1 MKNNQDKEFK
11 RWLKNKLSVTQAL
24 MIHFLITGSLSMF
37 GLAVM
42 SLSSNVAY
50 AALNDT
56 GTGSISGVAQGSGSN
71 ADGKDSVAI
80 GTSANSTGDRSIAIG
95 KNANTNNYES
105 IAIGSDSKTTS
116 NNNIAI
122 GKGAR
127 SEGNNNSLALG
138 NGAVATGKDGALAI
152 GRDTKAG
159 GDNGIVLGR
168 LAETT
173 ANESMALGYK
183 AKATGNYALA
193 IGRESKAAG
202 NNGIVLGGLAETTA
216 NESMA
221 LGYRAKAT
229 ANNGAA
235 IGKDSKAGGADS
247 IALGSEA
254 ETTKD
259 YAIALG
265 YRAKATGKDG
275 ALAIGRDSKVDG
287 ENGIA
292 LGREAETTKDYAIAL
307 GYRAKAQYAGA
318 VVIGKDA
325 TATGATS
332 VALGRGSKAEG
343 HDSYAIGFGSVS
355 TGEKSMAFG
364 NSSKARKINDIALG
378 AGAETRDQGA
388 SGYSIAIGVGA
399 VSGSKDGVSNRNGN
413 DSGGVAIGSGAYT
426 GVNKN
431 NLSSNSSVALGAG
444 AGAGFRKL
452 DASNMPVDNSTD
464 VDNNENVLKKA
475 FGVKN
480 VGDYQAIAGGTNGY
494 TNVAINEAT
503 ALGRNAR
510 AIGDQSVAIGAQT
523 IAGMGSIALGGND
536 ITQFA
541 NNKYYRSKKENF
553 AVTETIDHDT
563 DAEISNY
570 TIIDTYKKLVGTNLD
585 TAYKATYAQDG
596 SVVLGVQSHSGTPL
610 GTAIGTNA
618 LIRKGAFGATAIGA
632 GSQIQA
638 NAEAAVAIGMGSV
651 ANGPYAIAAG
661 TASRAELGD
670 VAIGYQSEASG
681 KEGAISIGQA
691 TKARG
696 DSSVMIGGANVVSAS
711 NQQTSFISEKQN
723 SEGVRDTYTKDITE
737 TINNQQVIR
746 RYSYVTLEDKTGTI
760 ADAYATLTGT
770 TMNIQ
775 KLDYNQNKNGHAS
788 TSVGVHS
795 LAKGDLAS
803 AFGASSRANA
813 IGSLALGTGAQA
825 LVQNSVAIGTG
836 SIAGDENYQNASYDV
851 TKSDPVIMGTRQLS
865 VSYDKDGKIVSDSD
879 TEHIVYTFKWAG
891 GENTS
896 PGDIVSFGK
905 KGAER
910 QLKHVAAGRIAEN
923 STDAVNGSQLNAI
936 IERFVG
942 DKIKY
947 FSVKSDVEGNRY
959 NDGATG
965 TDSIAIGPDA
975 TATAINT
982 TATGNKSKAS
992 DENSTAYGYNTE
1004 ATGKSSVALGTSAI
1018 KPGTTTLVTTEASGE
1033 NSTALGVASKAKGQD
1048 SIALGYG
1055 VEAKNNFATAIGSEA
1070 TVTADK
1076 GIAIGK
1082 KASVTVAGGI
1092 ALGSDSIASVAGAQT
1107 GISMDGA
1114 VDGARTNVYTNL
1126 RDNAKTSGAN
1136 GAVSVGSPTATRQIV
1151 NLAAGTNDTDAVN
1164 VAQLKSVNLAFKG
1177 NTGTGDVRLHDQRL
1191 AVESS
1196 NTNLLTV
1203 EASDKKLT
1211 FTPKTASLSIDNTP
1225 ESTTLGKVVA
1235 PTTDG
1240 LVKASEL
1247 ANTLNNMYWNVTT
1260 SANGGAHTGNTDPQ
1274 PVKAGETVN
1283 FIAGDHVTIGQNGRD
1298 ITISM
1303 KDALTKVELNKSIQ
1317 QTFGNGKNT
1326 TLTTDKSGMRYS
1338 LNDDISLTTVTTGT
1352 TVVSNGKVTGLND
1365 NLTNTE
1371 NKVDPGTNK
1380 SEPVKKAEL
1389 PNTSTAID
1397 KKNAATVGDVLNAGW
1412 NLQNNGEAK
1421 DFVRTYDTVNFVDG
1435 INTKAVVTTD
1445 EEGKVSKVRYN
1456 VVGLPIKYTD
1466 DAGNP
1471 VTKVGDKYYKT
1482 DGAGNILDD
1491 DGNPVTKYD
1500 TTGNP
1505 LNANDTAV
1513 NPVNNVKTNLV
1524 NAKPE
1529 AGKKGT
1535 TDPTTLG
1542 NIKSGLDTIKNTDG
1556 TTTPDSSNKTAGLV
1570 NLNTPNV
1577 SDNNAATVGDLR
1589 NMGWVVSAE
1598 GNSYSTQVKNANEVN
1613 FVGRNGLTVTGNT
1626 GADGV
1631 HTITIENSHS
1641 PITYTDENG
1650 NKLRKV
1656 GDDFYS
1662 ENAVINKGNVYA
1674 EGSVVIDGKV
1684 YPKGTTKSNTGDI
1697 VKQDGS
1703 PAVVATPITNTPSDK
1718 VKATLNSVKPN
1729 TPTTLSNVGSNLKQ
1743 VVDPNGT
1750 NPGGVKNP
1758 DGTNVIENGAPV
1770 TATNKAPYT
1779 ASEAVDIANKLGNN
1793 AATVSDVLNAGWNLQ
1808 GNGKALD
1815 FVKPYDTVNFRD
1827 GGNTT
1832 ITYET
1837 NGTTSH
1843 MQVNVTG
1850 LPVTNTITDPT
1861 SGKQVPL
1868 VKVGD
1873 TYYPAKADGTPN
1885 IEKDEHGNPT
1895 NGYTIADDGNIYNS
1909 REILFGPEQPNG
1921 IKTKTKNPG
1930 ANPVTIN
1937 SNMSN
1942 PNITTDSKNAVN
1954 TPTQLG
1960 NVANGAKTHN
1970 PVGADGIELKQ
1981 ANDGKY
1987 YPADKVNKDGSL
1999 AIDAGTG
2006 ATYPP
2011 VKPIEM
2017 GNDGKWYEK
2026 DNLDSNGNPKQGVA
2040 DVPNPLKNVNKAG
2053 LVDFTNSNSNNVAT
2067 VGDLRNMGWVISS
2080 NKTTDDLET
2089 AYNDQVRNANEV
2101 KFIGTGMATVS
2112 GKTVDS
2118 IRTITVDVNA
2128 QKTVETAQ
2136 VPIVYTDNAGNKL
2149 TKIGDKFYNVNDVP
2163 EKPVKHGGDL
2173 YPTDSVIIKGKVYPE
2188 GSILDVA
2195 SGNVVDRAGRVVNE
2209 ETPITPVN
2217 KSDVKASMN
2226 SGDEKT
2232 NNPTVLSNVG
2242 NNLKQVVDPNGTT
2255 PGSVKNPDGT
2265 DVTENGAPVT
2275 VTNKAPYTASEAA
2288 DIVKKSGNNAATV
2301 GDVLNAGWNLQNN
2314 SEARDFVKPYDAVN
2328 FINGG
2333 NTTAV
2338 VTTDENGTTSNVTYN
2353 VTGLPVTHTNEDG
2366 KPVSKVGDNYY
2377 VVNDK
2382 GQPLQND
2389 GITPVTK
2396 YDENGNPLNNDG
2408 SLVTKVD
2415 TTAKPLKTNLVNP
2428 NVSNKQTTTPTQLG
2442 NVKSGLDKITGS
2454 NNKAAGLVNLNTSNV
2469 SDNNVATV
2477 GDLRNMGWVVS
2488 SDKTTGN
2495 LGKAYNEQVKNAN
2508 EVKFVGKGTATVSGK
2523 TDGDVRTITVE
2534 VNDQLSTNN
2543 SVIPVVYTKA
2553 DGTKVYP
2560 KEVKNPDG
2568 TKVVKFYPNSDG
2580 TGTEIPKEEVI
2591 TSVNGPDGTK
2601 NPTTLS
2607 NIASNL
2613 DGAKAGTKAQ
2623 TTNAALPNTTDK
2635 SVNNYINPNNAATV
2649 GDVLNAGWNLQNN
2662 GEARDFVRPYDK
2674 VNFINGGN
2682 TTAVVTTNAEGT
2694 TSNVTYNVTGL
2705 PVTYTNE
2712 DGKPVSKVGDNYYVV
2727 NDKGQL
2733 LQNDGTPVTKY
2744 DANGNPLNND
2754 GSLVTKVDTIAKP
2767 LKTNLV
2773 NPNVSNKQT
2782 TTPIQLGNVANG
2794 AGVYNNKVDDKGNPL
2809 TEVNGKYYTT
2819 DKFENGKLKENAV
2832 ATEPNATNS
2841 DKFKGLTNLTNAP
2854 DSNVATVG
2862 DIKNL
2867 GWVVSSDKTT
2877 GDLGTEY
2884 NDQVRNANEVKFVGT
2899 GMATVSGKTVDN
2911 IRTITVDVNAQKTVE
2926 TAQVPIVYTDN
2937 AGNKLT
2943 KIGDKFY
2950 NVNDVPEGVI
2960 SHNGNLYPAGS
2971 VVSKDGNVYPQGT
2984 TLDENGTPTVAGT
2997 NPVESIT
3004 PVNNSDV
3011 KASMNS
3017 GDNTTS
3023 PTTLSNVKGNL
3034 PKTHSDT
3041 KDLDGT
3047 TVVTPTTSQAKP
3059 DNVKNIVN
3067 NAATVGDV
3075 LNAGWNLQNN
3085 GEARDFVKPY
3095 DKVNFVNGGNTT
3107 AVVTTDEN
3115 RTTSNVT
3122 YNVTGLP
3129 VTYTNEDGKPV
3140 SKVGD
3145 NYYVVNDKG
3154 QPLQDNGTPVTKY
3167 DPNGNPLNDNGTPVT
3182 KVDTTAKPLKTNL
3195 VNPNVVTDKQTTTPT
3210 QLGNVANGSKTYAA
3224 PEVDGEKVVQAK
3236 DGKWYKET
3244 DVVNGTANK
3253 NATAVTTPINPG
3265 KSGLVDFSKSN
3276 LTNVATVGD
3285 LHNLGWVVSSD
3296 KTTGDLGT
3304 EYNDQVRNSNEVKF
3318 VGKNGIQVSGKT
3330 DDKGV
3335 RTLTFE
3341 METGEITPTEIVK
3354 PDDNKLDKKVVT
3366 IGNKVYNAEDIDTNG
3381 KPKKGAVPVGT
3392 IVNGKVYAN
3401 NDLNAD
3407 GKPKDSASPI
3417 AKVKENDGAKFVT
3430 GNQVADVIEKSGF
3443 VVGKNNKVLSSAD
3456 FKNEDER
3463 VNPNDEL
3470 RFADGDNTNVKLA
3483 TKEVIDASGKVK
3495 TVTTV
3500 KVDVVDLPVKYTDAD
3515 GNIVKKGEDG
3525 KYYKVTDLADKV
3537 YINGKYYPAN
3547 SVVDKD
3553 GKVYPAGTTLT
3564 NGIAPTGTQE
3574 ATESSLNGVAA
3585 PKTNLVNPNA
3595 EENKSGDPTQLGNV
3609 ANGANTFAKVEGK
3622 QIANDGKW
3630 YNEGDVLPNGKPKE
3644 NVTAVEKPEN
3654 VGKSGLIDF
3663 EKSKPNNAATVGD
3676 LQNLGWVVSSDKTTG
3691 DTTKPYNDQVRNS
3704 NEVKFVGK
3712 NGIQV
3717 SGKTDDNG
3725 VRTLTF
3731 EMETGE
3737 ITPTEIIKADGTK
3750 LVKVGNKAYN
3760 PGDIG
3765 TNGQPKDGAKP
3776 VGTIA
3781 KDGNVYNVSDVDDK
3795 GNVITQTGKPAPT
3808 PIATNT
3814 PNNGTKVVT
3823 GNQVADALEKSGF
3836 VVGKNNNE
3844 LSAADFKNEDEK
3856 VNPNDELRFADGKN
3870 TNVKLATK
3878 EVIDASGKV
3887 KTVTTVKVDV
3897 EELPITYTDKAG
3909 NPIVKKDGKFYLLDD
3924 KGNATKNEVKVDDIK
3939 TNLVAPNSKPN
3950 EIGTPQSLGNVAS
3963 GLKVT
3968 DIKTDANKSDD
3979 KEVVKALITTTE
3991 DDKKLNTV
3999 ANLDDLKTLSK
4010 AGLDFGANFGKDVH
4024 KNLGEKLS
4032 ILGNTEVVEKD
4043 ANDEAKFSSKN
4054 VVTTTDTDKGTVN
4067 IKFSQ
4072 NPDFDS
4078 IKIGN
4083 RNNRPVVTMSS
4094 EGIDAGNTKITNVA
4108 PGEISDTSQDAIN
4121 GSQLNTAIKG
4131 INAGIASSVAM
4142 ANLPQVSNIGM
4153 HRHNIAAAIG
4163 IHRGETAIAL
4173 GLSGLNHRGSLVY
4186 KASGAL
4192 NTKGHVTFGVGLG
4205 YQFDRNTRDNDTH
4218 RNDIIDLKEK
4228 LEDVIRENSEYKQEI
4243 QEYRKEQEQNKAIIE
4258 QLMKRLEA
4266 LEKNK

>member
-37 GLAVM
+37 GLAAL

-50 AALNDT
+50 GALNDN
-56 GTGSISGVAQGSGSN
+56 GTGSTS
-71 ADGKDSVAI
+71 SVAI
-80 GTSANSTGDRSIAIG
+80 GEGSVGDGDRSIAIG
-95 KNANTNNYES
+95 KNANTSSYES
-105 IAIGSDSKTTS
+105 IAIGNDSKTTS

-138 NGAVATGKDGALAI
+138 NGAVATGRFGAIAI

-159 GDNGIVLGR
+159 GDDGIVLGR
-168 LAETT
+168 GAETT
-173 ANESMALGYK
+173 ANESMALGYKAKAENTSAVALGSNSKAAGDNAIALGSLAETTLRESVALGYK

-202 NNGIVLGGLAETTA
+202 NNGIVLGSLAETTA

-229 ANNGAA
+229 ASSGAA
-235 IGKDSKAGGADS
+235 IGRESKAGGANS

-265 YRAKATGKDG
+265 YRSKATGNDG
-275 ALAIGRDSKVDG
+275 ALAIGRDSKADG
-287 ENGIA
+287 KNGIA
-292 LGREAETTKDYAIAL
+292 LGREAETTKDDTIAL
-307 GYRAKAQYAGA
+307 GYRAKAQYVSA
-318 VVIGKDA
+318 VAIGKDA

-388 SGYSIAIGVGA
+388 GGYSIAIGVGA

-464 VDNNENVLKKA
+464 VDTNVNVLKKA

-480 VGDYQAIAGGTNGY
+480 IGDYQAIAGGTNGY

-523 IAGMGSIALGGND
+523 IAGMGSVALGGND

-541 NNKYYRSKKENF
+541 NLKYYRSKKEDF
-553 AVTETIDHDT
+553 DVTETVDHDT
-563 DAEISNY
+563 DAEISND
-570 TIIDTYKKLVGTNLD
+570 TISGTYKRLVGTRLD
-585 TAYKATYAQDG
+585 TVYKATYAQDG

-632 GSQIQA
+632 GSQVQA

-691 TKARG
+691 TKAKG
-696 DSSVMIGGANVVSAS
+696 DSSIMIGGANVVSAS

-836 SIAGDENYQNASYDV
+836 SIAGDENYQNAGYDV

-947 FSVKSDVEGNRY
+947 FSVKSVAAGNHY

-975 TATAINT
+975 TATATNT

-992 DENSTAYGYNTE
+992 EENATAYGYNTE

-1018 KPGTTTLVTTEASGE
+1018 KPGATTLVTTEASGE

-1076 GIAIGK
+1076 GVAIGK

-1092 ALGSDSIASVAGAQT
+1092 ALGTDSVASVAGAQT

-1126 RDNAKTSGAN
+1126 RDNAKTSGVN

-1151 NLAAGTNDTDAVN
+1151 NLSAGTNDTDAVN

-1211 FTPKTASLSIDNTP
+1211 FTPKTATLSINNT
-1225 ESTTLGKVVA
+1225 EGSTTLGKVVA

-1247 ANTLNNMYWNVTT
+1247 ANTLNNMYWNVAT
-1260 SANGGAHTGNTDPQ
+1260 SKNSDTGATHTGNTDPQ

-1283 FIAGDHVTIGQNGRD
+1283 FIAGEHVTIGQNGRD

-1542 NIKSGLDTIKNTDG
+1542 NIKSGLDTIKNPDG
-1556 TTTPDSSNKTAGLV
+1556 TTTPDSANKTAGLV

-1598 GNSYSTQVKNANEVN
+1598 GNSYNAQVKNANEVN

-1656 GDDFYS
+1656 GDDFYP
-1662 ENAVINKGNVYA
+1662 ENAVVNNGNVYE

-1684 YPKGTTKSNTGDI
+1684 YPEGTTKDADGNI

-1703 PAVVATPITNTPSDK
+1703 PAVVATPIANTPSDK

-1729 TPTTLSNVGSNLKQ
+1729 TPTTLSNVGNNLKQ

-1750 NPGGVKNP
+1750 NPG
-1758 DGTNVIENGAPV
+1758 
-1770 TATNKAPYT
+1770 
-1779 ASEAVDIANKLGNN
+1779 
-1793 AATVSDVLNAGWNLQ
+1793 
-1808 GNGKALD
+1808 
-1815 FVKPYDTVNFRD
+1815 
-1827 GGNTT
+1827 
-1832 ITYET
+1832 
-1837 NGTTSH
+1837 
-1843 MQVNVTG
+1843 
-1850 LPVTNTITDPT
+1850 
-1861 SGKQVPL
+1861 
-1868 VKVGD
+1868 
-1873 TYYPAKADGTPN
+1873 
-1885 IEKDEHGNPT
+1885 
-1895 NGYTIADDGNIYNS
+1895 
-1909 REILFGPEQPNG
+1909 
-1921 IKTKTKNPG
+1921 
-1930 ANPVTIN
+1930 
-1937 SNMSN
+1937 
-1942 PNITTDSKNAVN
+1942 
-1954 TPTQLG
+1954 
-1960 NVANGAKTHN
+1960 
-1970 PVGADGIELKQ
+1970 
-1981 ANDGKY
+1981 
-1987 YPADKVNKDGSL
+1987 
-1999 AIDAGTG
+1999 
-2006 ATYPP
+2006 
-2011 VKPIEM
+2011 
-2017 GNDGKWYEK
+2017 
-2026 DNLDSNGNPKQGVA
+2026 
-2040 DVPNPLKNVNKAG
+2040 
-2053 LVDFTNSNSNNVAT
+2053 
-2067 VGDLRNMGWVISS
+2067 
-2080 NKTTDDLET
+2080 
-2089 AYNDQVRNANEV
+2089 
-2101 KFIGTGMATVS
+2101 
-2112 GKTVDS
+2112 
-2118 IRTITVDVNA
+2118 
-2128 QKTVETAQ
+2128 
-2136 VPIVYTDNAGNKL
+2136 
-2149 TKIGDKFYNVNDVP
+2149 
-2163 EKPVKHGGDL
+2163 
-2173 YPTDSVIIKGKVYPE
+2173 
-2188 GSILDVA
+2188 
-2195 SGNVVDRAGRVVNE
+2195 
-2209 ETPITPVN
+2209 
-2217 KSDVKASMN
+2217 
-2226 SGDEKT
+2226 
-2232 NNPTVLSNVG
+2232 
-2242 NNLKQVVDPNGTT
+2242 
-2255 PGSVKNPDGT
+2255 SVKNPDGT
-2265 DVTENGAPVT
+2265 DVLENGAPVT

-2314 SEARDFVKPYDAVN
+2314 SEARDFVKPYDTVN

-2353 VTGLPVTHTNEDG
+2353 VTGLPVTYTNEDG

-2377 VVNDK
+2377 LVNDK
-2382 GQPLQND
+2382 GQPLQDN
-2389 GITPVTK
+2389 GNPVTK
-2396 YDENGNPLNNDG
+2396 YDTNGNPLNDDETP
-2408 SLVTKVD
+2408 VTKVD

-2428 NVSNKQTTTPTQLG
+2428 NVATDKQTTTPTQLG
-2442 NVKSGLDKITGS
+2442 NVKSGLDKITGAG
-2454 NNKAAGLVNLNTSNV
+2454 NKATGLVNLGDNNV
-2469 SDNNVATV
+2469 SANNVATV

-2488 SDKTTGN
+2488 SDKTTGD
-2495 LGKAYNEQVKNAN
+2495 LGKDYNDKVRNAN
-2508 EVKFVGKGTATVSGK
+2508 EVKFVGTGSATVSGK
-2523 TDGDVRTITVE
+2523 TEGNVRTITVD
-2534 VNDQLSTNN
+2534 VNSQLGVNN
-2543 SVIPVVYTKA
+2543 SVTAVVYTKA

-2568 TKVVKFYPNSDG
+2568 TKEVKFYPNPDG
-2580 TGTEIPKEEVI
+2580 TGTEIPKEDVI
-2591 TSVNGPDGTK
+2591 TSVNGPKGTTT
-2601 NPTTLS
+2601 PSTLS

-2635 SVNNYINPNNAATV
+2635 AGNNYINPNNAATL

-2662 GEARDFVRPYDK
+2662 SEARDFVRPYDT

-2712 DGKPVSKVGDNYYVV
+2712 DGKPVSKVGDNYYLV
-2727 NDKGQL
+2727 NDKGQP
-2733 LQNDGTPVTKY
+2733 LQDNGNPVTKY
-2744 DANGNPLNND
+2744 DTNGNPLND
-2754 GSLVTKVDTIAKP
+2754 DETPVTKVDTTAKP

-2773 NPNVSNKQT
+2773 NPNVSNTTTEPNKQT
-2782 TTPIQLGNVANG
+2782 TTPTQLGNVANG
-2794 AGVYNNKVDDKGNPL
+2794 SGVYNNKVDDKGNPL

-2832 ATEPNATNS
+2832 ATESAKVVDSN
-2841 DKFKGLTNLTNAP
+2841 KFKGLSNLTNAP

-2877 GDLGTEY
+2877 GALGTEY

-2899 GMATVSGKTVDN
+2899 GTATVSGKTVDGV
-2911 IRTITVDVNAQKTVE
+2911 RTITVEVND
-2926 TAQVPIVYTDN
+2926 QVSTNNSKLPVVYTITEKNGENTSNKQVYPNKVPEIGTD
-2937 AGNKLT
+2937 GNPVKNSDGT
-2943 KIGDKFY
+2943 VKMIDGFTTT
-2950 NVNDVPEGVI
+2950 PEGV
-2960 SHNGNLYPAGS
+2960 
-2971 VVSKDGNVYPQGT
+2971 T
-2984 TLDENGTPTVAGT
+2984 
-2997 NPVESIT
+2997 
-3004 PVNNSDV
+3004 V
-3011 KASMNS
+3011 KADGTIDPGEKAKIVDSKTTPI
-3017 GDNTTS
+3017 NTSINGVDGTDKA
-3023 PTTLSNVKGNL
+3023 TTLSNVLGNL
-3034 PKTHSDT
+3034 PQVNDKDKTVNRPDGKVYT
-3041 KDLDGT
+3041 KDGKA
-3047 TVVTPTTSQAKP
+3047 VTGNTKSPITAEEAV
-3059 DNVKNIVN
+3059 DIVKKSGN

-3075 LNAGWNLQNN
+3075 LNAGWNLQGN
-3085 GEARDFVKPY
+3085 GKALDFVKPY
-3095 DKVNFVNGGNTT
+3095 DTVNFVDGIGTT
-3107 AVVTTDEN
+3107 VEAKVDEKG
-3115 RTTSNVT
+3115 TTSTIKINTVMQYT
-3122 YNVTGLP
+3122 DKEGNP
-3129 VTYTNEDGKPV
+3129 VKKAENGKYYKE
-3140 SKVGD
+3140 SDLAGKVYD
-3145 NYYVVNDKG
+3145 KANDKFINADG
-3154 QPLQDNGTPVTKY
+3154 SELTEQPKAVNNPQVTIVNAEPANNK
-3167 DPNGNPLNDNGTPVT
+3167 
-3182 KVDTTAKPLKTNL
+3182 TA
-3195 VNPNVVTDKQTTTPT
+3195 TTTPT
-3210 QLGNVANGSKTYAA
+3210 QLGNVANGSETYAA
-3224 PEVDGEKVVQAK
+3224 PVVNGEKVVQAK

-3285 LHNLGWVVSSD
+3285 LQNLGWVVSSD
-3296 KTTGDLGT
+3296 KTTGNLGT
-3304 EYNDQVRNSNEVKF
+3304 EYNDQVRNANEVKF

-3330 DDKGV
+3330 DDRGV

-3381 KPKKGAVPVGT
+3381 KPKKDAVPVGT
-3392 IVNGKVYAN
+3392 IVDGKVYADK
-3401 NDLNAD
+3401 DLNAD
-3407 GKPKDSASPI
+3407 GKPNDSASPI
-3417 AKVKENDGAKFVT
+3417 AKVKENVGAKFVT
-3430 GNQVADVIEKSGF
+3430 GNQVADAIEKSGF
-3443 VVGKNNKVLSSAD
+3443 IVGKNQGLRESDFENK
-3456 FKNEDER
+3456 DEKI
-3463 VNPNDEL
+3463 NPNDEL
-3470 RFADGDNTNVKLA
+3470 RFADGRNTNVKLA
-3483 TKEVIDASGKVK
+3483 TKDVIDATGKVK

-3500 KVDVVDLPVKYTDAD
+3500 KVDVVDLPITYTDES
-3515 GNIVKKGEDG
+3515 GKVVVKGKDG
-3525 KYYKVTDLADKV
+3525 KF
-3537 YINGKYYPAN
+3537 YYPEAL
-3547 SVVDKD
+3547 D
-3553 GKVYPAGTTLT
+3553 GKVYDEKEKTYKNPDGTAL
-3564 NGIAPTGTQE
+3564 AKQPE
-3574 ATESSLNGVAA
+3574 AKENIQA
-3585 PKTNLVNPNA
+3585 NLVNPNVSNTDT
-3595 EENKSGDPTQLGNV
+3595 EPNKQTTTPTQLGNI
-3609 ANGANTFAKVEGK
+3609 ANGANTFAKEGK

-3691 DTTKPYNDQVRNS
+3691 NTSKPYNDQVRNS

-3717 SGKTDDNG
+3717 SGKTDDKG

-3737 ITPTEIIKADGTK
+3737 ITPTEITKPDGTK
-3750 LVKVGNKAYN
+3750 LVKVGDKAYN

-3878 EVIDASGKV
+3878 EVVDASGKV

-3924 KGNATKNEVKVDDIK
+3924 KGNATNTEVKVEDIK

-3963 GLKVT
+3963 GLKAT

-4266 LEKNK
+4266 LEKTK

>member
-37 GLAVM
+37 GLVAL

-50 AALNDT
+50 GALNEN
-56 GTGSISGVAQGSGSN
+56 GTGN
-71 ADGKDSVAI
+71 TDSVAI
-80 GTSANSTGDRSIAIG
+80 GEGSVGNGDRSIAIG
-95 KNANTNNYES
+95 KNANTNSYES
-105 IAIGSDSKTTS
+105 IAIGNDSKTTS

-127 SEGNNNSLALG
+127 AEGNNNSLALG
-138 NGAVATGKDGALAI
+138 NGAVATGRFGAIAI

-159 GDNGIVLGR
+159 GDDGIVLGR
-168 LAETT
+168 GAETT

-265 YRAKATGKDG
+265 YRSKATGKDG

-292 LGREAETTKDYAIAL
+292 LGREAETTSPRAIAL
-307 GYRAKAQYAGA
+307 GYNAKAKHNNA
-318 VVIGKDA
+318 VAVGWGSNA
-325 TATGATS
+325 LGATS
-332 VALGRGSKAEG
+332 VALGAGSKATG
-343 HDSYAIGFGSVS
+343 NDSYAIGYGSVS
-355 TGEKSMAFG
+355 TGEQAMAFG
-364 NSSKARKINDIALG
+364 NSSKAKTKYDIAFG
-378 AGAETRDQGA
+378 AKAETRDQGA
-388 SGYSIAIGVGA
+388 GGYSIAIGYGA
-399 VSGSKDGVSNRNGN
+399 VSGSKDGVYSSNGGN
-413 DSGGVAIGSGAYT
+413 NAGSVAIGTGSYT
-426 GVNKN
+426 GVNN
-431 NLSSNSSVALGAG
+431 DGRSSNSSVALGAG
-444 AGAGFRKL
+444 AGTSFRSL
-452 DASNMPVDNSTD
+452 DANGMPAGNATD
-464 VDNNENVLKKA
+464 VDNNDEVLRKA
-475 FGVKN
+475 FGVKD
-480 VGDYQAIAGGTNGY
+480 VIGDYKKIAGGTNGY

-523 IAGMGSIALGGND
+523 IAGMGSVAIGGND

-541 NNKYYRSKKENF
+541 KKKYYKSTKEDF
-553 AVTETIDHDT
+553 DVTETVDHNQ
-563 DAEISNY
+563 DATISDR
-570 TIIDTYKKLVGTNLD
+570 TISDTYEHLVGTRLD
-585 TAYKATYAQDG
+585 TVYKATYAQDG
-596 SVVLGVQSHSGTPL
+596 SVVLGLQSHSGTPL

-638 NAEAAVAIGMGSV
+638 NAEAAVAIGMGSR
-651 ANGPYAIAAG
+651 ANGAYAVAAG
-661 TASRAELGD
+661 TGSLAELGD

-691 TKARG
+691 TKAKG
-696 DSSVMIGGANVVSAS
+696 DSSIMIGGANVVSAS

-723 SEGVRDTYTKDITE
+723 SEGVRDTYTRDITE

-836 SIAGDENYQNASYDV
+836 SIAGDENYQNAGYDV

-947 FSVKSDVEGNRY
+947 FSVKSVAAGNHY

-975 TATAINT
+975 TATATNT

-992 DENSTAYGYNTE
+992 DENATAYGYNTE

-1018 KPGTTTLVTTEASGE
+1018 KPGATTLVTTEASGE

-1055 VEAKNNFATAIGSEA
+1055 VEANNNFATAIGSEA

-1076 GIAIGK
+1076 GIALGK

-1092 ALGSDSIASVAGAQT
+1092 ALGTDSVASVAGAQT

-1225 ESTTLGKVVA
+1225 ESTTLGKVIA

-1247 ANTLNNMYWNVTT
+1247 ANTLNNMYWNVATG
-1260 SANGGAHTGNTDPQ
+1260 ANSDNGATHTGDSTPQ
-1274 PVKAGETVN
+1274 PVKTGQTVN
-1283 FIAGDHVTIGQNGRD
+1283 FIAGEHVTIGQNGRD

-1371 NKVDPGTNK
+1371 NKVDSGTNK

-1491 DGNPVTKYD
+1491 DGNTVTKYD

-1505 LNANDTAV
+1505 LNANNTAV

-1524 NAKPE
+1524 NAIPE

-1542 NIKSGLDTIKNTDG
+1542 NIKSGLDTIKNPDG
-1556 TTTPDSSNKTAGLV
+1556 TTNPNLANKTAGLV

-1577 SDNNAATVGDLR
+1577 SDNNAATVGDLK

-1598 GNSYSTQVKNANEVN
+1598 GNSYSAQVKNTNEVN

-1656 GDDFYS
+1656 GDNFYP

-1674 EGSVVIDGKV
+1674 EGSVVIDGEV
-1684 YPKGTTKSNTGDI
+1684 YPEGTTKLANGNI
-1697 VKQDGS
+1697 VKRDGS

-1750 NPGGVKNP
+1750 NPGSVKNP

-1779 ASEAVDIANKLGNN
+1779 ASEAADIANKLGNN
-1793 AATVSDVLNAGWNLQ
+1793 AATVADVLNAGWNLQ

-1837 NGTTSH
+1837 NGTTSN

-1885 IEKDEHGNPT
+1885 IEKDEYGNPT
-1895 NGYTIADDGNIYNS
+1895 NGYTIADNGSIYNS
-1909 REILFGPEQPNG
+1909 GDITFSPEQKDG
-1921 IKTKTKNPG
+1921 TKTKTNNPG

-1942 PNITTDSKNAVN
+1942 PNITKDSKNAVN

-1981 ANDGKY
+1981 ANDGNY

-2006 ATYPP
+2006 ATYSP

-2040 DVPNPLKNVNKAG
+2040 AVPNPLKNVNKAG
-2053 LVDFTNSNSNNVAT
+2053 LIDFTNSNSNNVAT
-2067 VGDLRNMGWVISS
+2067 VGDLRNIGWVVSS

-2101 KFIGTGMATVS
+2101 KFVGTGMATVS

-2136 VPIVYTDNAGNKL
+2136 VPIVYTDNDGNKL
-2149 TKIGDKFYNVNDVP
+2149 TKIGDKFYNVKNVP
-2163 EKPVKHGGDL
+2163 DNPVKHDGDL
-2173 YPTDSVIIKGKVYPE
+2173 YPAGSVIINGKVYPAN
-2188 GSILDVA
+2188 SRLDDTT
-2195 SGNVVDRAGRVVNE
+2195 GKVVDAAGIEVNE
-2209 ETPITPVN
+2209 EAPITAIE

-2255 PGSVKNPDGT
+2255 PGGVKNPDGT
-2265 DVTENGAPVT
+2265 DVLENGTPVT

-2314 SEARDFVKPYDAVN
+2314 SEARDFVKPYD
-2328 FINGG
+2328 
-2333 NTTAV
+2333 T
-2338 VTTDENGTTSNVTYN
+2338 
-2353 VTGLPVTHTNEDG
+2353 
-2366 KPVSKVGDNYY
+2366 
-2377 VVNDK
+2377 
-2382 GQPLQND
+2382 
-2389 GITPVTK
+2389 
-2396 YDENGNPLNNDG
+2396 
-2408 SLVTKVD
+2408 
-2415 TTAKPLKTNLVNP
+2415 
-2428 NVSNKQTTTPTQLG
+2428 
-2442 NVKSGLDKITGS
+2442 
-2454 NNKAAGLVNLNTSNV
+2454 
-2469 SDNNVATV
+2469 
-2477 GDLRNMGWVVS
+2477 
-2488 SDKTTGN
+2488 
-2495 LGKAYNEQVKNAN
+2495 
-2508 EVKFVGKGTATVSGK
+2508 
-2523 TDGDVRTITVE
+2523 
-2534 VNDQLSTNN
+2534 
-2543 SVIPVVYTKA
+2543 
-2553 DGTKVYP
+2553 
-2560 KEVKNPDG
+2560 
-2568 TKVVKFYPNSDG
+2568 
-2580 TGTEIPKEEVI
+2580 
-2591 TSVNGPDGTK
+2591 
-2601 NPTTLS
+2601 
-2607 NIASNL
+2607 
-2613 DGAKAGTKAQ
+2613 
-2623 TTNAALPNTTDK
+2623 
-2635 SVNNYINPNNAATV
+2635 
-2649 GDVLNAGWNLQNN
+2649 
-2662 GEARDFVRPYDK
+2662 

-2712 DGKPVSKVGDNYYVV
+2712 DGKPVSKVGN
-2727 NDKGQL
+2727 
-2733 LQNDGTPVTKY
+2733 
-2744 DANGNPLNND
+2744 
-2754 GSLVTKVDTIAKP
+2754 
-2767 LKTNLV
+2767 
-2773 NPNVSNKQT
+2773 
-2782 TTPIQLGNVANG
+2782 
-2794 AGVYNNKVDDKGNPL
+2794 
-2809 TEVNGKYYTT
+2809 
-2819 DKFENGKLKENAV
+2819 
-2832 ATEPNATNS
+2832 
-2841 DKFKGLTNLTNAP
+2841 
-2854 DSNVATVG
+2854 
-2862 DIKNL
+2862 
-2867 GWVVSSDKTT
+2867 
-2877 GDLGTEY
+2877 
-2884 NDQVRNANEVKFVGT
+2884 
-2899 GMATVSGKTVDN
+2899 
-2911 IRTITVDVNAQKTVE
+2911 
-2926 TAQVPIVYTDN
+2926 
-2937 AGNKLT
+2937 
-2943 KIGDKFY
+2943 
-2950 NVNDVPEGVI
+2950 
-2960 SHNGNLYPAGS
+2960 
-2971 VVSKDGNVYPQGT
+2971 
-2984 TLDENGTPTVAGT
+2984 
-2997 NPVESIT
+2997 
-3004 PVNNSDV
+3004 
-3011 KASMNS
+3011 
-3017 GDNTTS
+3017 
-3023 PTTLSNVKGNL
+3023 
-3034 PKTHSDT
+3034 
-3041 KDLDGT
+3041 
-3047 TVVTPTTSQAKP
+3047 
-3059 DNVKNIVN
+3059 
-3067 NAATVGDV
+3067 
-3075 LNAGWNLQNN
+3075 
-3085 GEARDFVKPY
+3085 
-3095 DKVNFVNGGNTT
+3095 
-3107 AVVTTDEN
+3107 
-3115 RTTSNVT
+3115 
-3122 YNVTGLP
+3122 
-3129 VTYTNEDGKPV
+3129 
-3140 SKVGD
+3140 

-3154 QPLQDNGTPVTKY
+3154 QPLQNDGITPVTKY
-3167 DPNGNPLNDNGTPVT
+3167 DSNGNPLNNDGSLVT

-3195 VNPNVVTDKQTTTPT
+3195 VNPNAATDKQTTTPT
-3210 QLGNVANGSKTYAA
+3210 QLGNV
-3224 PEVDGEKVVQAK
+3224 
-3236 DGKWYKET
+3236 
-3244 DVVNGTANK
+3244 
-3253 NATAVTTPINPG
+3253 
-3265 KSGLVDFSKSN
+3265 KS
-3276 LTNVATVGD
+3276 
-3285 LHNLGWVVSSD
+3285 
-3296 KTTGDLGT
+3296 
-3304 EYNDQVRNSNEVKF
+3304 
-3318 VGKNGIQVSGKT
+3318 
-3330 DDKGV
+3330 
-3335 RTLTFE
+3335 
-3341 METGEITPTEIVK
+3341 
-3354 PDDNKLDKKVVT
+3354 
-3366 IGNKVYNAEDIDTNG
+3366 
-3381 KPKKGAVPVGT
+3381 
-3392 IVNGKVYAN
+3392 
-3401 NDLNAD
+3401 
-3407 GKPKDSASPI
+3407 
-3417 AKVKENDGAKFVT
+3417 
-3430 GNQVADVIEKSGF
+3430 
-3443 VVGKNNKVLSSAD
+3443 
-3456 FKNEDER
+3456 
-3463 VNPNDEL
+3463 
-3470 RFADGDNTNVKLA
+3470 
-3483 TKEVIDASGKVK
+3483 
-3495 TVTTV
+3495 
-3500 KVDVVDLPVKYTDAD
+3500 
-3515 GNIVKKGEDG
+3515 
-3525 KYYKVTDLADKV
+3525 
-3537 YINGKYYPAN
+3537 
-3547 SVVDKD
+3547 
-3553 GKVYPAGTTLT
+3553 
-3564 NGIAPTGTQE
+3564 
-3574 ATESSLNGVAA
+3574 
-3585 PKTNLVNPNA
+3585 
-3595 EENKSGDPTQLGNV
+3595 
-3609 ANGANTFAKVEGK
+3609 
-3622 QIANDGKW
+3622 
-3630 YNEGDVLPNGKPKE
+3630 
-3644 NVTAVEKPEN
+3644 
-3654 VGKSGLIDF
+3654 
-3663 EKSKPNNAATVGD
+3663 
-3676 LQNLGWVVSSDKTTG
+3676 
-3691 DTTKPYNDQVRNS
+3691 
-3704 NEVKFVGK
+3704 
-3712 NGIQV
+3712 
-3717 SGKTDDNG
+3717 
-3725 VRTLTF
+3725 
-3731 EMETGE
+3731 
-3737 ITPTEIIKADGTK
+3737 
-3750 LVKVGNKAYN
+3750 
-3760 PGDIG
+3760 
-3765 TNGQPKDGAKP
+3765 
-3776 VGTIA
+3776 
-3781 KDGNVYNVSDVDDK
+3781 
-3795 GNVITQTGKPAPT
+3795 
-3808 PIATNT
+3808 
-3814 PNNGTKVVT
+3814 
-3823 GNQVADALEKSGF
+3823 
-3836 VVGKNNNE
+3836 
-3844 LSAADFKNEDEK
+3844 
-3856 VNPNDELRFADGKN
+3856 
-3870 TNVKLATK
+3870 
-3878 EVIDASGKV
+3878 
-3887 KTVTTVKVDV
+3887 
-3897 EELPITYTDKAG
+3897 
-3909 NPIVKKDGKFYLLDD
+3909 
-3924 KGNATKNEVKVDDIK
+3924 
-3939 TNLVAPNSKPN
+3939 
-3950 EIGTPQSLGNVAS
+3950 
-3963 GLKVT
+3963 
-3968 DIKTDANKSDD
+3968 
-3979 KEVVKALITTTE
+3979 
-3991 DDKKLNTV
+3991 
-3999 ANLDDLKTLSK
+3999 
-4010 AGLDFGANFGKDVH
+4010 
-4024 KNLGEKLS
+4024 
-4032 ILGNTEVVEKD
+4032 
-4043 ANDEAKFSSKN
+4043 
-4054 VVTTTDTDKGTVN
+4054 
-4067 IKFSQ
+4067 
-4072 NPDFDS
+4072 
-4078 IKIGN
+4078 
-4083 RNNRPVVTMSS
+4083 
-4094 EGIDAGNTKITNVA
+4094 
-4108 PGEISDTSQDAIN
+4108 
-4121 GSQLNTAIKG
+4121 
-4131 INAGIASSVAM
+4131 
-4142 ANLPQVSNIGM
+4142 
-4153 HRHNIAAAIG
+4153 
-4163 IHRGETAIAL
+4163 
-4173 GLSGLNHRGSLVY
+4173 
-4186 KASGAL
+4186 
-4192 NTKGHVTFGVGLG
+4192 
-4205 YQFDRNTRDNDTH
+4205 
-4218 RNDIIDLKEK
+4218 
-4228 LEDVIRENSEYKQEI
+4228 
-4243 QEYRKEQEQNKAIIE
+4243 
-4258 QLMKRLEA
+4258 
-4266 LEKNK
+4266 